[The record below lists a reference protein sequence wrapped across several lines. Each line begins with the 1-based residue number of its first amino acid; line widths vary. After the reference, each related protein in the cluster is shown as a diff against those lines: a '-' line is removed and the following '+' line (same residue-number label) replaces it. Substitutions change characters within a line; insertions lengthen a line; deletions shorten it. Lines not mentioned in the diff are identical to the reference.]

1 MNRLQPRIPTA
12 LALGVCQVIAYG
24 MVAVLFLGYLYVEEV
39 KNFGGDAKLFLM
51 LGLVTSLFWPIILIV
66 VCGHFLEDFF
76 WRCTKRRSRHH

>member
-1 MNRLQPRIPTA
+1 MMDY
-12 LALGVCQVIAYG
+12 VIAYG

-66 VCGHFLEDFF
+66 VCGDVLEDFF